1 MKKIFQ
7 IVSLV
12 TLTTGLLC
20 LSGFVQANQSATKTS
35 KPAPATKTVVED
47 EAEPNVEQSKNFE
60 YKCELGNSLTMY
72 TNSGDQQHIAMR
84 WKKRLYRM
92 TRVSTS
98 TGAHRFENQKAG
110 FVFISIP
117 AKGLLLD
124 SHKGQQLANE
134 CTTPQPLMAEAQGI
148 LDVEVQVK

>member
-1 MKKIFQ
+1 MKKIFN

-12 TLTTGLLC
+12 TLTAGLLC
-20 LSGFVQANQSATKTS
+20 LSGFAQSSTSTSKATKPTS
-35 KPAPATKTVVED
+35 TTKIVDED
-47 EAEPNVEQSKNFE
+47 EAEPNIEKSKMYD

-72 TNSGDQQHIAMR
+72 TNMNDREHIAMR

-98 TGAHRFENQKAG
+98 TGAHRFENQKLG

-117 AKGLLLD
+117 AKGMLLD

-134 CTTPQPLMAEAQGI
+134 CTTPQPLMAEAQGLI
-148 LDVEVQVK
+148 DVEVQAK